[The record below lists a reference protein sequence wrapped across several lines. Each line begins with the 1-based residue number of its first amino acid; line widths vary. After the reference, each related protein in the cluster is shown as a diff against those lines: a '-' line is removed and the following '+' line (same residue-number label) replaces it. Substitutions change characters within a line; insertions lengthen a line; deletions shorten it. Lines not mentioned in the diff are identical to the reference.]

1 MSCLR
6 MIERYIVTKDPEKRR
21 FLTERKTSSMES
33 ERLSIE

>member
-21 FLTERKTSSMES
+21 FLTERKTSSHGI
-33 ERLSIE
+33 RKIKH